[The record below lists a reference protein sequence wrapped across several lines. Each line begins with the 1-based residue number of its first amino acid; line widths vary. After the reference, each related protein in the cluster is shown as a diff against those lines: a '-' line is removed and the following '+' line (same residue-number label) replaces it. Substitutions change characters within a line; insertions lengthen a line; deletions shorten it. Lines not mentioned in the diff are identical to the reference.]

1 MNIFELF
8 IVQPIFNLL
17 LAIYSFVPFAD
28 FGIAVI
34 IFTIIVR
41 FAMWPLVVKQ
51 LHQVK
56 AMRKLQPELAKIKKA
71 NKGNRQAESM
81 QTLELYKKHA
91 VKPFR
96 SILILLIQLPIF
108 IALFQVIRIF
118 TSHRDEIAH
127 FTYGF
132 MQNIEQVKNLI
143 ANPDSFNKMFL
154 GFADITQPAFGE
166 AGVDVML
173 IILAA
178 VAAYTQ
184 YIISKQTS
192 PTQTGKRLR
201 DVLADAGEG
210 KQPDQAELNA
220 VMMGKMVKFLPFL
233 MFFIMLS
240 LPGALALYY
249 TTSNIFAA
257 IQQHFLLKRD
267 AEELDRM
274 ASNEL
279 RNQARRAAKRE
290 AKREAKKTKQAKP
303 HGRKA
308 TAKARARQ
316 AREAELAG
324 GASTTSTATSAK
336 STEAPKSG
344 TNITRI
350 TAKDTPRKAK

>member
-17 LAIYSFVPFAD
+17 LFLYSVAPWAD

-34 IFTIIVR
+34 VFTIIVR

-71 NKGNRQAESM
+71 SKGNRQQESM
-81 QTLELYKKHA
+81 QMLELYKKHG

-96 SILILLIQLPIF
+96 AILILLIQLPIF
-108 IALFQVIRIF
+108 IALFQVIQIF
-118 TSHRDEIAH
+118 TSHRDAIEK

-132 MQNIEQVKNLI
+132 MQNLEPVKELI

-154 GFADITQPAFGE
+154 WFVDITKTAISGE
-166 AGVDVML
+166 GVIWFLVALAG
-173 IILAA
+173 

-192 PTQTGKRLR
+192 PTGPTKRLR
-201 DVLADAGEG
+201 DVLAEAGEG

-220 VMMGKMVKFLPFL
+220 VMTGKMIKFLPFL

-249 TTSNIFAA
+249 VTSNIFAA

-267 AEELDRM
+267 AEEMDKI
-274 ASNEL
+274 ADQPVKSTG
-279 RNQARRAAKRE
+279 K
-290 AKREAKKTKQAKP
+290 
-303 HGRKA
+303 KA
-308 TAKARARQ
+308 TAKARARE
-316 AREAELAG
+316 AREGETVTPAKKKA
-324 GASTTSTATSAK
+324 TT
-336 STEAPKSG
+336 E
-344 TNITRI
+344 NVTRI
-350 TAKDTPRKAK
+350 KAKDTPRK